1 MYDHADSKGRNLTR
15 GVQFQASST
24 LLDRAV
30 TYLEAGPADCE
41 AIAQEVMGLRKTS
54 AAVADRVVIALVGS
68 DPRISR
74 LVDGRWS
81 LVATPS
87 GSPLIKDCTFAV
99 VDVETT
105 GAGPARGDRITE
117 IAVVVVKG
125 GEWELTFD
133 SLINPERSISWKAT
147 EITGITT
154 EEVEN
159 QPIFGEVADAVAG
172 ELAGRVFVAHNVG
185 FDWRFVS
192 SELRRARDLTVDGP
206 KLCTAKLARGVVP
219 GLRSRGLDSLSRYF
233 GVEIENRHRAG
244 GDAIATAKILIKM
257 IEIAEEQGARTLE
270 DLLRIKKKKKSRK
283 KTSMPT
289 SVDEI

>member
-1 MYDHADSKGRNLTR
+1 LTR
-15 GVQFQASST
+15 GVQFNSTGT
-24 LLDRAV
+24 LLDKTV
-30 TYLEAGPADCE
+30 NFLESGPADCE
-41 AIAQEVMGLRKTS
+41 LIATEVLGLRKSS
-54 AAVADRVVIALVGS
+54 ATVADRVVIALLTA
-68 DPRISR
+68 DPRVSR
-74 LVDGRWS
+74 LSDGRWS
-81 LVATPS
+81 LTATPS

-117 IAVVVVKG
+117 IAVVVVKD

-133 SLINPERSISWKAT
+133 SMVNPEHPISWKAT
-147 EITGITT
+147 EITGITDGD
-154 EEVEN
+154 VAN
-159 QPIFGEVADAVAG
+159 QPVFGEVADIVAG
-172 ELAGRVFVAHNVG
+172 ELAGRVFVAHNVS

-192 SELRRARDLTVDGP
+192 SELRRARDITIDGP

-219 GLRSRGLDSLSRYF
+219 GLKSRGLDSLTRYF

-257 IEIAEEQGARTLE
+257 IALAEENGARTLE
-270 DLLRIKKKKKSRK
+270 DLLRIKKKKKKTK